1 LKNFEVFLSETSSN
15 RPEFL
20 NLIEQTGK
28 VHGELRQELKSESPI
43 WDEKFFFL
51 DKSSAWKSLDHKTK
65 ESILISLGK
74 KILQEAYYIESAG
87 MAYSGKMILTSRT
100 KEERQ
105 FYCFVAEE
113 EARHL
118 RLLETIG
125 EFKTGPLEVPSFASL
140 IGEIIQES
148 SRKCHFLLIQVL
160 LEGWGLDYYKDLSQS
175 ALNENVSKAFKQI
188 LKDEIRH
195 HSAGVILFSESSQ
208 MSEVEFMEFLKF
220 LERISVMVKIGPY
233 SVCEELFSHIPNP
246 DLEMVREFL
255 FETGAV
261 TQTEKKL
268 NLIQDLLGKVLSEEE
283 MEIIALKKILEPM
296 DIDSMADFLYQS
308 IPGTYLHHPI
318 H

>member
-1 LKNFEVFLSETSSN
+1 MKNFEVFLSETSSN

-28 VHGELRQELKSESPI
+28 VHGELREELKSESPF
-43 WDEKFFFL
+43 WDEKFFLL
-51 DKSSAWKSLDHKTK
+51 DKSSAWKSLDYRTK

-175 ALNENVSKAFKQI
+175 ALNENVTKAFKQI

-208 MSEVEFMEFLKF
+208 ISEVEFIEFLKF

-233 SVCEELFSHIPNP
+233 SVFEELFSHIPNP

-268 NLIQDLLGKVLSEEE
+268 NLIRDLLGKVLSEEE

>member
-1 LKNFEVFLSETSSN
+1 MKNFDVFLSETSSH

-28 VHGELRQELKSESPI
+28 VHGELREQLKSESSI
-43 WDEKFFFL
+43 WDEKFFLL
-51 DKSSAWKSLDHKTK
+51 DKSSTWKSIDHRTK

-87 MAYSGKMILTSRT
+87 MAYSGKMILTSKT

-125 EFKTGPLEVPSFASL
+125 EFKTGPLDVPSFASL

-175 ALNENVSKAFKQI
+175 ALNENVAKAFKQI

-246 DLEMVREFL
+246 DLKMVRELL

-268 NLIQDLLGKVLSEEE
+268 NLIRDLLEKVLSEKE
-283 MEIIALKKILEPM
+283 MEIITLKKILEPM

>member
-1 LKNFEVFLSETSSN
+1 LKNFDVFLSEASPN
-15 RPEFL
+15 RPEFI

-28 VHGELRQELKSESPI
+28 VHGESRRELKSESPI
-43 WDEKFFFL
+43 WDENFYLL
-51 DKSSAWKSLDHKTK
+51 DKSSAWKNLDDRTK
-65 ESILISLGK
+65 KSILISLGK

-125 EFKTGPLEVPSFASL
+125 EFKTGPLDVPSFASL

-160 LEGWGLDYYKDLSQS
+160 LEGWGLDYYKDLSLN
-175 ALNENVSKAFKQI
+175 ALNENVAQAFKQI

-208 MSEVEFMEFLKF
+208 MSEVELMEFLKF
-220 LERISVMVKIGPY
+220 LERISMMIKIGPY

-246 DLEMVREFL
+246 DLKMVREFL
-255 FETGAV
+255 SQTGAV
-261 TQTEKKL
+261 AQTEKKL
-268 NLIQDLLGKVLSEEE
+268 NLIKDLLGKVLSEEE
-283 MEIIALKKILEPM
+283 MKLIAQKKILEPM

-308 IPGTYLHHPI
+308 IPGTYLHHPV